1 METRCLHARRFS
13 LLSVFLLTVMLT
25 GAVPCQESDSHAGGA
40 ALPFSG
46 GERLVYSVK
55 WDPPW
60 YLFFL
65 PSMEA
70 GEAELHLAGEIE
82 NKGRKAIRMVLTA
95 RSSGSLASMANM
107 NIEDEFVFLAESET
121 FCTLAVSKKVREG
134 KRKRQVDVEYL
145 RGTGR
150 LHIHELDEAVSPPAV
165 KKSEYKENIPDCVQD
180 PFSALYWFRLSPL
193 QLGFTQDLMLAND
206 DQIKE
211 IRCKVEKLEI
221 VNTPVGKF
229 AAWKVNTESLMG
241 GLFKEGGQFKI
252 WFSADNRKLPLQFE
266 VKVKLGHVLG
276 KLKAVTNS
284 ASQ

>member
-1 METRCLHARRFS
+1 MHARRFS
-13 LLSVFLLTVMLT
+13 LLTVFLLTVILA
-25 GAVPCQESDSHAGGA
+25 GALLSQEVARHPGA
-40 ALPFSG
+40 SALPFSG

-70 GEAELHLAGEIE
+70 GEAELYLAGETE
-82 NKGRKAIRMVLTA
+82 NQGKKAMRMVFTA
-95 RSSGSLASMANM
+95 RSSGSLASMADM
-107 NIEDEFVFLAESET
+107 NIEDEFVFLAESGT
-121 FCTLAVSKKVREG
+121 FCTLAVSKKIREG

-145 RGTGR
+145 RGSGR
-150 LHIHELDEAVSPPAV
+150 LHIHELDEAVAPPVV

-180 PFSALYWFRLSPL
+180 PFSALYFFRMSPL
-193 QLGFTQDLMLAND
+193 QQGFTQDLMLAND

-211 IRCKVEKLEI
+211 IRCRVEKLEI
-221 VNTPVGKF
+221 VNTPVGRF
-229 AAWKVNTESLMG
+229 TAWKVNTEALLG

-276 KLKAVTNS
+276 KLKSSTYSVN
-284 ASQ
+284 Q